1 MHRQSDSDL
10 TSLAASSPPR
20 SPRRPV
26 YYVMSP
32 SNLDNE
38 KLSIFGLSPAGSP
51 VHQHYHQHPTH
62 HRYASSPIH
71 HSRESSTTRFS
82 ASLRNGYWRKV
93 PQEIHGGDQEDV
105 EKEEEE
111 EERWGFR
118 FYAVMFSVG
127 FFLLF
132 SLFSIILWGA
142 SKAYEPKITI
152 KSLVF
157 ERYNIQAGMDFTG
170 VPTKMISINST
181 VKMRFKNPATFFGVH
196 VSSTPLQLYYY
207 DLVIA
212 SGHENNHIEHPPIN
226 QHYASASYYQSM
238 FDMKEFY
245 ASRKNERLVTAVVLG
260 KEVPVYGGGATLT
273 SHNNGEPP
281 AVVPFRLTFVVRARA
296 NVLGRLVRSKFYR
309 TVRCSVFLHESR
321 LGRPVDLRRA
331 CEYD

>member
-51 VHQHYHQHPTH
+51 VHQHYNQHPTH

-118 FYAVMFSVG
+118 FYVVMFVVG

-207 DLVIA
+207 DLLIA
-212 SGHENNHIEHPPIN
+212 SGH
-226 QHYASASYYQSM
+226 
-238 FDMKEFY
+238 MKEFY
-245 ASRKNERLVTAVVLG
+245 ASRKNERLVTTVMLG

-273 SHNNGEPP
+273 SHNNGEPS
-281 AVVPFRLTFVVRARA
+281 AVVPFKLTFVVRASA
-296 NVLGRLVRSKFYR
+296 NVLGQLVRSKFYR
-309 TVRCSVFLHESR
+309 AVRCSVYLHESR